1 MAGFP
6 RVLKRSPF
14 RIPRPGRRGGP
25 GGVPA
30 GDRQRIP
37 REIRV
42 LIAAAFVIA
51 IGFGLVAP
59 ILPQFAQ
66 SFDVGVTASAVIVS
80 AFAFTRL
87 VFAPAG
93 GRLVER
99 LGERPVYIVGLLI
112 VALST
117 AACAF
122 AADYWQL
129 LVFRALG
136 GIGSTMF
143 TVSAMGLIVRLAPP
157 AIRGRVSGAYA
168 TAFLL
173 GSIGGPL
180 VGGLL
185 ARFGLRVPFLV
196 YAAALLVA
204 SAVVFFQLKDTSLA
218 DRAAARDKPALTV
231 REAVADSGY
240 RAALASSFANGW
252 SSFGVRMALVPLF
265 ADAVLGAGTE
275 IAGISLAFFAAGTAL
290 ALTVSGGLADSLGR
304 RPLVITGL
312 LVNGA
317 AMIALGF
324 SGNVVVFLAL
334 CVVAGIGTGLLNPAQ
349 QAAVADVVG
358 SDRSGGRVL
367 ATFQMSS
374 DFGAILGPILAGLII
389 DRLSFGSFT
398 LAFTVTGVLTALAA
412 GVWTLSRETLPRESP
427 RTELQ
432 TEPTT
437 ELTTE
442 LTTERTSP
450 DDDGMAGRRRG
461 GAAADS
467 NDDDGTA
474 ERRGAGPG
482 TEEQRS

>member
-1 MAGFP
+1 MAGLP
-6 RVLKRSPF
+6 RARKLSPF
-14 RIPRPGRRGGP
+14 RIFPPVERTRDGSA
-25 GGVPA
+25 PA
-30 GDRQRIP
+30 VERQRIP
-37 REIRV
+37 REIKV

-93 GRLVER
+93 GRLVEK

-143 TVSAMGLIVRLAPP
+143 TVSAMGLIIRLAPP
-157 AIRGRVSGAYA
+157 AIRGSVSGAYA

-173 GSIGGPL
+173 GSIGGPI

-196 YAAALLVA
+196 YAVALLIA
-204 SAVVFFQLKDTSLA
+204 SAVVFFQLKDTSLS
-218 DRAAARDKPALTV
+218 DRRAARDKPALTV
-231 REAVADSGY
+231 REAIADSGY
-240 RAALASSFANGW
+240 RASLASSFANGW

-265 ADAVLGAGTE
+265 ADVVLGAGTE

-290 ALTVSGGLADSLGR
+290 ALTVSGRLADSLGR

-317 AMIALGF
+317 AMAALGF
-324 SGNVVVFLAL
+324 SGDVVVFLAL
-334 CVVAGIGTGLLNPAQ
+334 CVVAGIGSGLLNPAQ
-349 QAAVADVVG
+349 QAAVADVIG
-358 SDRSGGRVL
+358 NDRSGGKVL
-367 ATFQMSS
+367 ATFQMSA

-389 DRLSFGSFT
+389 DQLSFGSFA
-398 LAFTVTGVLTALAA
+398 LAFAATGVLAVLAA
-412 GVWTLSRETLPRESP
+412 VVWAVARETLPA
-427 RTELQ
+427 Q
-432 TEPTT
+432 Q
-437 ELTTE
+437 
-442 LTTERTSP
+442 RTSSASTDGDGRP
-450 DDDGMAGRRRG
+450 DGDGPPDRRRADP
-461 GAAADS
+461 AAEGS
-467 NDDDGTA
+467 
-474 ERRGAGPG
+474 
-482 TEEQRS
+482 

>member
-1 MAGFP
+1 MAGTP
-6 RVLKRSPF
+6 RARRPF
-14 RIPRPGRRGGP
+14 LPGVPRLPRRTRPGAD
-25 GGVPA
+25 PA
-30 GDRQRIP
+30 PVREPIP

-122 AADYWQL
+122 AGDYWQL

-173 GSIGGPL
+173 GSIGGPI

-196 YAAALLVA
+196 YAVALLIA

-218 DRAAARDKPALTV
+218 DRQAARAKPPLTV
-231 REAVADSGY
+231 REAVRDSGY
-240 RAALASSFANGW
+240 RASLASSFANGW

-265 ADAVLGAGTE
+265 ADVVLGAGTA
-275 IAGISLAFFAAGTAL
+275 IAGISLAFFAGGTAL
-290 ALTVSGGLADSLGR
+290 ALTASGRLADSLGR

-312 LVNGA
+312 MVNGA
-317 AMIALGF
+317 AMVALGF

-334 CVVAGIGTGLLNPAQ
+334 CVVAGVGTGLLNPAQ
-349 QAAVADVVG
+349 QAAVADVIG
-358 SDRSGGRVL
+358 NDRSGGKVL

-374 DFGAILGPILAGLII
+374 DFGAILGPVLAGLII
-389 DRLSFGSFT
+389 DQLPFGSFA
-398 LAFTVTGVLTALAA
+398 LAFAATGVLTGLAA
-412 GVWTLSRETLPRESP
+412 LVWAASRETLPAP
-427 RTELQ
+427 AG
-432 TEPTT
+432 TT
-437 ELTTE
+437 
-442 LTTERTSP
+442 R
-450 DDDGMAGRRRG
+450 
-461 GAAADS
+461 
-467 NDDDGTA
+467 
-474 ERRGAGPG
+474 
-482 TEEQRS
+482 